1 MSKKEGGLNPDLE
14 KAVSDLLKDLK
25 NLDIEDQLKIIDRAI
40 KRSQATRAQVP
51 QDKYYAGV
59 NHWQSGTAVPGA
71 RLSVIDFSD
80 RPNDYRNSPVSKPEK
95 PFFKG

>member
-1 MSKKEGGLNPDLE
+1 M
-14 KAVSDLLKDLK
+14 KDSSGK
-25 NLDIEDQLKIIDRAI
+25 NVPTDEYN
-40 KRSQATRAQVP
+40 RSQATRPQVP

-80 RPNDYRNSPVSKPEK
+80 RPNDYRNSPISKPEK
-95 PFFKG
+95 PRFKE

>member
-40 KRSQATRAQVP
+40 KLEALKAKLS
-51 QDKYYAGV
+51 DDEYG
-59 NHWQSGTAVPGA
+59 SGFRT
-71 RLSVIDFSD
+71 
-80 RPNDYRNSPVSKPEK
+80 E
-95 PFFKG
+95 